1 MVDKTSSLSNHIYTD
16 DEEKYQ
22 LTIRERVE
30 PYVIISLI
38 FLFMMFIIIITFV
51 PWIIGVFKIIESI
64 LSKL

>member
-1 MVDKTSSLSNHIYTD
+1 MADKTSSLGNHIYTD
-16 DEEKYQ
+16 DEEKYR
-22 LTIRERVE
+22 LTIRERVA